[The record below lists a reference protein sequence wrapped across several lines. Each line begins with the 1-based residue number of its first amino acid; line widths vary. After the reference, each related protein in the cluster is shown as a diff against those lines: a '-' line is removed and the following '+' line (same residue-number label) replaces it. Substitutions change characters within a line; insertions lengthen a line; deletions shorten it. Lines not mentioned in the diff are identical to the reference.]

1 MPTILMNKVHHVEY
15 LQFTHDSVILKV
27 DGQEHQFLLAEISH
41 KLSQA
46 SETERNN
53 YRIMASGYGIHWPL
67 LDEDLSID
75 GLLGIVHTPPAN
87 LTKKRQ
93 YSQVA

>member
-1 MPTILMNKVHHVEY
+1 MNKIHYVEN
-15 LQFTHDSVILKV
+15 LRFTHDSLILKV
-27 DGQEHQFLLAEISH
+27 DGQEHQFLFAEISH
-41 KLSQA
+41 KLNQA

-75 GLLGIVHTPPAN
+75 GLLGIVHAPPAH

-93 YSQVA
+93 YSQVV

>member
-1 MPTILMNKVHHVEY
+1 MNKIHTVEE
-15 LQFTHDSVILKV
+15 LRFTSDSLILKV
-27 DGQEHQFLLAEISH
+27 DGKEHMFLLSEISQ

-46 SETERNN
+46 SDTERNH

-75 GLLGIVHTPPAN
+75 GLLGIVHAPPVYI
-87 LTKKRQ
+87 TKGMHYPQ
-93 YSQVA
+93 FG

>member
-1 MPTILMNKVHHVEY
+1 MNKIHHVEE
-15 LQFTHDSVILKV
+15 LRFTHDSLILKV
-27 DGQEHQFLLAEISH
+27 DGQEHTFLFSEISQ

-46 SETERNN
+46 SDMERNT

-75 GLLGIVHTPPAN
+75 GLLGVVHVPPAHV
-87 LTKKRQ
+87 TKRLQ
-93 YSQVA
+93 YSQAV